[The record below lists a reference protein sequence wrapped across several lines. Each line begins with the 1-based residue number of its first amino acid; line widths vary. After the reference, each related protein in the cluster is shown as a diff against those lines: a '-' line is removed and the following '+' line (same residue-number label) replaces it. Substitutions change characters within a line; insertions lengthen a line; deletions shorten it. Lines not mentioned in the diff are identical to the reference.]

1 MDNSTVFIIASLV
14 GAIGRTLLPYF
25 LVLREAPET
34 KFDRKFFLPV
44 CGAILAT
51 VIFFPVALPS
61 IGAALQGYTV
71 VNGFTLAGAFGL
83 GWGLFD
89 MIREGQKVY
98 EAFRNPPG
106 GAARGA
112 G

>member
-1 MDNSTVFIIASLV
+1 MDNSVVFIIASLI
-14 GAIGRTLLPYF
+14 GAIGRTLLPYL
-25 LVLREAPET
+25 LVLKEAPET
-34 KFDRKFFLPV
+34 KFDRKFFLPML
-44 CGAILAT
+44 GAVLAT
-51 VIFFPVALPS
+51 LVFFPVALPS
-61 IGAALQGYTV
+61 IAAALEGYVV

-89 MIREGQKVY
+89 MIRESQKVY